1 MGSLHGGVFCDL
13 ADAAM
18 GMCWLT
24 GLKEGETCTTVEL
37 KINYFRPFWTG
48 KMFAEARVIRRG
60 RHVGYVECE
69 VKDAE
74 GRLLAKSS
82 STLMTLRDDRAAGR

>member
-18 GMCWLT
+18 GMCWVT
-24 GLKEGETCTTVEL
+24 GLKDDETCTTVEL

-48 KMFAEARVIRRG
+48 RMIAEARVIRRG
-60 RHVGYVECE
+60 KTLGYVECE

-82 STLMTLRDDRAAGR
+82 STLMTLRQTQAKGR

>member
-1 MGSLHGGVFCDL
+1 
-13 ADAAM
+13 
-18 GMCWLT
+18 
-24 GLKEGETCTTVEL
+24 
-37 KINYFRPFWTG
+37 
-48 KMFAEARVIRRG
+48 MFAEARVIRRG